1 MFEVLYMVQNCIK
14 LRRGKDMS
22 LKIYNTMSKGE
33 EEFKEIEQGK
43 VKMYTCGPTVY
54 NFAHIGNLRTYIFE
68 DVLKKVLEYDGYEV
82 THMMNITDVG
92 HLQSDADT
100 GEDKMQIGA
109 KRENK
114 NVLQLARLYENAFML
129 DLKRL
134 NIKIPGIIARAKE
147 HVEDMINLIKILE
160 EKGYTYIANGNVYF
174 SIDKFDDYYKLANLN
189 MEQLQAGSRIEVD
202 NFKKNPFDF
211 VLWFVNSKYD
221 NHILQWESPWGTGFP
236 GWHVECSAMA
246 IKYLD
251 ENIDIH
257 CGGVDHIPVHHTN
270 EIAQSECS
278 LGHKWVNY
286 WMHGEFLTI
295 DNGKMSKSDGEFLT
309 LEKLIEDGF
318 SPLDYRYYV
327 LQSKYRKPLAFSYER
342 LVESK
347 KSLESLKKRISTIV
361 NNIDKGEKLNQNI
374 IGQYKEDFRQCIND
388 DLNIA
393 NAFTVLFNV
402 LKADK
407 LNNAEKKILIEDFD
421 EIFSLNLIEEN
432 QENKLDDEKV
442 KYIEK
447 LLKERAIARA
457 NKQWEKS
464 DKIRAILL
472 EENIEIVDTKEGCTW
487 KLKE

>member
-1 MFEVLYMVQNCIK
+1 MA
-14 LRRGKDMS
+14 
-22 LKIYNTMSKGE
+22 LKIYNTMSKNE
-33 EEFKEIEQGK
+33 EEFKEIEIGK

-54 NFAHIGNLRTYIFE
+54 NFAHIGNLRTYLFE
-68 DVLKKVLEYDGYEV
+68 DVLKKVLEYEGYEV

-92 HLQSDADT
+92 HLQSDEDT
-100 GEDKMQIGA
+100 GEDKMQLGA

-114 NVLQLARLYENAFML
+114 DIFEMARFYENSFML
-129 DLKRL
+129 DLERL
-134 NIKIPGIIARAKE
+134 NIKAPNIKARATE
-147 HVEDMINLIKILE
+147 HIQDMINLIRVLE

-174 SIDKFDDYYKLANLN
+174 SIDKFEDYYKLANLN
-189 MEQLQAGSRIEVD
+189 MKELQAGRRIEVD
-202 NFKKNPFDF
+202 GFKKNPFDF

-221 NHILQWESPWGTGFP
+221 NHILQWDSPWGTGFP

-246 IKYLD
+246 IKYLG

-270 EIAQSECS
+270 EIAQSECA

-286 WMHGEFLTI
+286 WVHGEFLTI
-295 DNGKMSKSDGEFLT
+295 DNGKDNEKMSKSSGEFLT
-309 LEKLIEDGF
+309 VEKLIKDGF

-342 LVESK
+342 LMESK
-347 KSLESLKKRISTIV
+347 KSLDSLKKRIASVIK
-361 NNIDKGEKLNQNI
+361 NIDKDEKINESQINK
-374 IGQYKEDFRQCIND
+374 YKTDFKECIND

-402 LKADK
+402 LKDDT
-407 LNNAEKKILIEDFD
+407 LNNSEKKFLIEDFD
-421 EIFSLNLIEEN
+421 RIFSLDLTQERN
-432 QENKLDDEKV
+432 ENKLDDEKV
-442 KYIEK
+442 KYIEG
-447 LLKERAIARA
+447 LLSERAAART

-464 DKIRAILL
+464 DKIRDILL
-472 EENIEIVDTKEGCTW
+472 AENIEIIDSKEGTKW